1 MLPKI
6 NQLIY
11 LQIAS
16 SDEEEASIEY
26 KTRIADET
34 ENELLIELPVKEGSN
49 RYKRLFIGDELSAYF
64 VSAEGV
70 KHYFN
75 SHVMGYKED
84 VVRLVR
90 IRKPDPDSITKVQ
103 RRNFLRVGA
112 ELEMA
117 VHFSGLR
124 FLVVTDDVGGG
135 GVSFLSDGKRPIKEG
150 QEMECWLLLNY
161 RNGSVDHASFKAE
174 VVRLKKLES
183 GRLQI
188 MSKFIRISENERQK
202 IIRYCFERQF
212 ELRKN

>member
-11 LQIAS
+11 LQVAS
-16 SDEEEASIEY
+16 SDEEETAIEY

-34 ENELLIELPVKEGSN
+34 EDELLIELPVQEGTS
-49 RYKRLFIGDELSAYF
+49 RYKRLFIGDELSAYYL
-64 VSAEGV
+64 SSDGV

-84 VVRLVR
+84 VIRLVR
-90 IRKPDPDSITKVQ
+90 IRKPEPDSITKVQ

-124 FLVVTDDVGGG
+124 FLVVTDDLGGG

-150 QEMECWLLLNY
+150 LEMECWLLLPY
-161 RNGSVDHASFKAE
+161 RNGSVDHAFFKAE

-188 MSKFIRISENERQK
+188 MSKFTRISENERQK

>member
-11 LQIAS
+11 LQVAS

-34 ENELLIELPVKEGSN
+34 ENELLIELPVREGTSQ
-49 RYKRLFIGDELSAYF
+49 YKRLFLGDELSAYY
-64 VSAEGV
+64 VSSEGV

-84 VVRLVR
+84 VIRLVR
-90 IRKPDPDSITKVQ
+90 IRKPEPESVTKVQ

-124 FLVVTDDVGGG
+124 FLVVTDDLGGG
-135 GVSFLSDGKRPIKEG
+135 GVSFLSDGKRPLKEG
-150 QEMECWLLLNY
+150 LEMECWLLLPY
-161 RNGSVDHASFKAE
+161 RNGGIDHAFFKAE

-188 MSKFIRISENERQK
+188 MSKFTRISENERQK

>member
-11 LQIAS
+11 LQVAS

-34 ENELLIELPVKEGSN
+34 EDEMLIELPVREGTS
-49 RYKRLFIGDELSAYF
+49 RYKRLFIGDELSAYY
-64 VSAEGV
+64 VSSDGV

-75 SHVMGYKED
+75 SHVLGYKED
-84 VVRLVR
+84 VIRLVR
-90 IRKPDPDSITKVQ
+90 IRKPEPDSITKVQ

-124 FLVVTDDVGGG
+124 FLVVTDDLGGG
-135 GVSFLSDGKRPIKEG
+135 GVSFLSDGKRPIKDG
-150 QEMECWLLLNY
+150 LEMECWLLLPY
-161 RNGSVDHASFKAE
+161 RNGSVDHAHFKAE

-188 MSKFIRISENERQK
+188 MSKFTRISENERQK